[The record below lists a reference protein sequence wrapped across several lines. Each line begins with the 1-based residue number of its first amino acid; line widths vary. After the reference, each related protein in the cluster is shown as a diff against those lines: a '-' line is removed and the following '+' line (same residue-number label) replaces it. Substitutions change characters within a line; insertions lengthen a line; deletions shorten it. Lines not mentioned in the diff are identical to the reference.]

1 MSDPAPGPV
10 DAFGGLF
17 VLAFQLLDSEV
28 GKAPERVVDVFKNP
42 KLIGAAQTAMLKFA
56 KERDPGASSMV
67 TPEEFAK
74 LRDSVV
80 DGVKSAA
87 TEEYLKQIKASSK
100 FKALEGQLDSFE
112 KAFNSSALGVWID
125 ENEGYLYVVGA
136 ALALGAGVAMYVTK
150 PSGPVMELATKE
162 LAKLKFKIVKVGS
175 LQLGVGGI
183 TFEPKSDLVGAKL
196 TGTIN
201 WQKLKIDLAF
211 QLIAKGPTVQ
221 EIGGDVAVKY
231 GAIDLSGMIKK
242 DMTKPT
248 VDVTVRLNV
257 TADRFSIGVGGQMK
271 DGVFGANAGASYK
284 LTESLKITADY
295 NNRQRKDM
303 NDVQENV
310 VIIGIGGRFP

>member
-1 MSDPAPGPV
+1 MSDPNPSTA

-17 VLAFQLLDSEV
+17 VLAFELLDTEI
-28 GKAPERVVDVFKNP
+28 GRAPERVVDVFKNP
-42 KLIGAAQTAMLKFA
+42 KLLSAAQTAMLKFA
-56 KERDPGASSMV
+56 KGRDPAAGSVV

-74 LRDSVV
+74 LRDSVI
-80 DGVKSAA
+80 DGVKTAA
-87 TEEYLKQIKASSK
+87 TDEYLKQIKASTK

-136 ALALGAGVAMYVTK
+136 ALAVGAGVALYVTK

-162 LAKLKFKIVKVGS
+162 LAKQKFTIVKVGS
-175 LQLGVGGI
+175 LQLGVSGI
-183 TFEPKSDLVGAKL
+183 MFEPKSDTYGGKL
-196 TGTIN
+196 TGAIN

-211 QLIAKGPTVQ
+211 QLIAKGPGVQ
-221 EIGGDVAVKY
+221 EVGGDVAVKY

-248 VDVTVRLNV
+248 VDLTLKVNV
-257 TADRFSIGVGGQMK
+257 SADKFSIGVGGQLK
-271 DGVFGANAGASYK
+271 DGVFGANASASYK
-284 LTESLKITADY
+284 VTKSIKITADY

-303 NDVQENV
+303 NDIQENV
-310 VIIGIGGRFP
+310 FILGIGGRFP